1 MNGSKGE
8 HAVGGEPP
16 EREPPRLSRE
26 RIVEAVFRLLEREG
40 WEALSM
46 RRLAQELDVWPM
58 AVYRYFRDKDE
69 LVDVLV
75 AHVIQEI
82 DLPSARGTWQAR
94 LGRLVEAARGA
105 LERVP
110 PQLRPRVAV
119 ALLAPDTP
127 RVSDAALEILD
138 SAGFGADDARRAWA
152 ALAAYAVGFVEIAP
166 VVPDQARFDD
176 GLDHLLDGLERKLQ
190 AADAAAVRRAPR
202 PRARAESPRRGG
214 GSRAL

>member
-1 MNGSKGE
+1 MRGSKGE
-8 HAVGGEPP
+8 QAVGGEPP
-16 EREPPRLSRE
+16 QQPERLSRE

-75 AHVIQEI
+75 GQVIQEI
-82 DLPSARGTWQAR
+82 DLPSARGTWRAR
-94 LGRLVEAARGA
+94 LRRLVEAARGA
-105 LERVP
+105 LERLP
-110 PQLRPRVAV
+110 TELRPRLAI

-127 RVSDAALEILD
+127 RLSDAALEILG

-152 ALAAYAVGFVEIAP
+152 ALAAYAAGFVEIAP
-166 VVPDQARFDD
+166 ALPDEARFED
-176 GLDHLLDGLERKLQ
+176 GLDHLLDGLERRLE
-190 AADAAAVRRAPR
+190 AAGGL
-202 PRARAESPRRGG
+202 RARSPKRSRSMRSPAGHRGP
-214 GSRAL
+214 RIP